1 MSKQLN
7 DQNTTAIQRFH
18 PRNLLVMHIFDLNFN
33 ISVYQSFLQCSLCLI
48 DHFDF
53 LQVVMVLD
61 KDFRL
66 LETIDDRPLA
76 VDIAVI

>member
-1 MSKQLN
+1 
-7 DQNTTAIQRFH
+7 
-18 PRNLLVMHIFDLNFN
+18 MHIFDLNFN

-66 LETIDDRPLA
+66 LETILETIDDPPLA
-76 VDIAVI
+76 VDIAVIW

>member
-1 MSKQLN
+1 
-7 DQNTTAIQRFH
+7 
-18 PRNLLVMHIFDLNFN
+18 MHIFDLNFN
-33 ISVYQSFLQCSLCLI
+33 ISVYQSFLQCSLSLI

-66 LETIDDRPLA
+66 LETILETIDDPPLA

>member
-1 MSKQLN
+1 
-7 DQNTTAIQRFH
+7 
-18 PRNLLVMHIFDLNFN
+18 MHIFDLNFN

-66 LETIDDRPLA
+66 LETILETIDDPPLA